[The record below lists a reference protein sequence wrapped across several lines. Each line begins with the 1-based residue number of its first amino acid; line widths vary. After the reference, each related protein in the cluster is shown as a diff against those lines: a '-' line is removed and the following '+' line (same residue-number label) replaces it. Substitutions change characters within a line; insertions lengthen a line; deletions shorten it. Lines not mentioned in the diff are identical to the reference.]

1 VAKNAFRKGALA
13 IRPRDELGSWYD
25 DAGFAAGYGARGK
38 PGISPAQLAMVTVL
52 QFTENLTDRQ
62 AADAVRGRLDWEYCL
77 GLELAGES
85 VRGMTSGFPGPG
97 RVILGMVE
105 DTDNP
110 ACVPGRVECEAREP
124 APVGAAGHDRLVRRV
139 GGIAAVVVALAT
151 ASALLV
157 SAAIRL
163 AHHDIGSARGPLQLL
178 TLGAGLFAA
187 GALLGVADSTR
198 SRRTLKLTEQ
208 RQVTDRYAKAI
219 ERLRLRGARRAD
231 RRHLRSGACLPQLGQ
246 APPACDG
253 GARGIHPRVLT
264 QAVAPPR
271 SWRPGTGTIG
281 TARRPGRPAVV
292 GRRKQERN
300 IRPIDL
306 TRADLHRANLTRVRL
321 FCARLTGAIRRPAAA
336 FALAVG
342 LAVIAGGTAG
352 LLLTRHSTPALR
364 PVAAGVAALPAPTGP
379 IVAPPLSADPRPV
392 ARPVLLTI
400 PLIGVSTQLVTLGLT
415 SSGALEVPSST
426 SVAGWYTGSP
436 KPGAIG
442 SAIIV
447 GHIDSVSGPG
457 VFFRLSELRAGDMV
471 YVKRSDGTLVDFR
484 VTSVQMY
491 LKDRFPT
498 EAVYGPTPDAEL
510 RLITCSGAFD
520 SATGHY
526 LSNIVVYATEL
537 SRQTPPNQD

>member
-1 VAKNAFRKGALA
+1 
-13 IRPRDELGSWYD
+13 
-25 DAGFAAGYGARGK
+25 
-38 PGISPAQLAMVTVL
+38 
-52 QFTENLTDRQ
+52 
-62 AADAVRGRLDWEYCL
+62 
-77 GLELAGES
+77 
-85 VRGMTSGFPGPG
+85 MTSGFPGPE

-105 DTDNP
+105 DADKP
-110 ACVPGRVECEAREP
+110 AWVRRRVECETREP
-124 APVGAAGHDRLVRRV
+124 APVGAARHDRLVRRV
-139 GGIAAVVVALAT
+139 GGIATVVVALAT
-151 ASALLV
+151 ALALLV
-157 SAAIRL
+157 PAEIRL
-163 AHHDIGSARGPLQLL
+163 AHHDIGPATGSLQLL
-178 TLGAGLFAA
+178 TLAGLFAA
-187 GALLGVADSTR
+187 GALLGVADFTR
-198 SRRTLKLTEQ
+198 SQRTLQLTEQ
-208 RQVTDRYAKAI
+208 RKVTDRYAKAI
-219 ERLRLRGARRAD
+219 EQLRLRRARHAD
-231 RRHLRSGACLPQLGQ
+231 RRHLRSEARVPRLGQ
-246 APPACDG
+246 APPACDR
-253 GARGIHPRVLT
+253 GARGIHPRALT
-264 QAVAPPR
+264 QAVAPSR

-292 GRRKQERN
+292 WRRKQERN
-300 IRPIDL
+300 IRPTDL

-321 FCARLTGAIRRPAAA
+321 FCARLFCARLTGATGRSAAA
-336 FALAVG
+336 FALAAG

-426 SVAGWYTGSP
+426 SVAGWYTGSA

-447 GHIDSVSGPG
+447 GHVDSVSGPG

-471 YVKRSDGTLVDFR
+471 YVKRSDGTLVEFR
-484 VTSVQMY
+484 VTSVKMY
-491 LKDRFPT
+491 PKDRFPT

-510 RLITCSGAFD
+510 RLITCGGAFD

-526 LSNIVVYATEL
+526 LSNTVVYATEA
-537 SRQTPPNQD
+537 S